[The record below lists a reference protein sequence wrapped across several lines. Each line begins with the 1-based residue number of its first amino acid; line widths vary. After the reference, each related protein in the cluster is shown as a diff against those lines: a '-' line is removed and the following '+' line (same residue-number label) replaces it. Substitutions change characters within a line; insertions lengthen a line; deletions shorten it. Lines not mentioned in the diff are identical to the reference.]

1 METRGSK
8 SNDKKKQNSRDKTMN
23 QKIAQGILSIYFVVM
38 TVIYPYYA
46 PGGYLRIGEEKYV
59 FFRNVTM
66 AVVAVMLIFILCTLL
81 QRPGLLTGYYHQ
93 MSVTDWFAYGYFVS
107 VMLSYL
113 CSPYKEEAFW
123 GADGWHMGV
132 VMQMLFVILYFLFSR
147 YFEFHIRWLAV
158 WLVAA
163 AGVFLLG
170 ILNRYSVYPIVLEGQ
185 TPVFIST
192 LGNINWFCGYWSV
205 TAPMGMTLYWI
216 AKKKRYRVF
225 AGIYSFVAI
234 LAGIVQGS
242 DSAYLVFATVYAA
255 LFLFSIH
262 SWQRFHRWM
271 ELCILFAAA
280 CQTGRLL
287 RSLPGMQMN
296 YGSALNGGI
305 PSLMERLTNGNGT
318 LWVLCVFLLVYVIIR
333 LKFQKG
339 DLEEDCRT
347 QIPLWNRLGRTG
359 KIICAMIVI
368 VLVCICLCGIGRAR
382 GLLCEGRDGTVSGMK
397 GSQETR
403 LRDSRDGTRVMLFQ
417 EDWGN
422 GRGAA
427 WNCSIEAYQELDTL
441 HRIVGVGPDCFAA
454 YIYEVPLLAK
464 RLIEEF
470 GQERLTNAHNEGL
483 SLLINVGVLG
493 FLCYYGFV
501 GSVLIWFGK
510 RADRCPFLYVCAV
523 SLLAYTVHNM
533 VSFQQ
538 VLSTPFFFILL
549 GIGRRSSVDDE
560 ILQSEI
566 MGVV

>member
-1 METRGSK
+1 MRYQK
-8 SNDKKKQNSRDKTMN
+8 KTMN
-23 QKIAQGILSIYFVVM
+23 QKIAKGILSIYFVVM

-46 PGGYLRIGEEKYV
+46 PGGYLRIGEEKFV
-59 FFRNVTM
+59 FFRNVTV
-66 AVVAVMLIFILCTLL
+66 AVVAVMLILILCTLL

-113 CSPYKEEAFW
+113 CSPYREGAFW
-123 GADGWHMGV
+123 GADGWYMGV
-132 VMQMLFVILYFLFSR
+132 VMQMLFVLLYFLFSR
-147 YFEFHIRWLAV
+147 YFEFQIRWLTV

-170 ILNRYSVYPIVLEGQ
+170 ILNRYSVYPIVMEGQ

-205 TAPMGMTLYWI
+205 TAPMGITLCWI
-216 AKKKRYRVF
+216 AKKKRCRVL

-262 SWQRFHRWM
+262 SWQRLFRWM

-287 RSLPGMQMN
+287 RYLPGLQMN
-296 YGSALNGGI
+296 YGSVLNGGT

-318 LWVLCVFLLVYVIIR
+318 LWVLCVFLLAYVIIR
-333 LKFQKG
+333 WKFQKG
-339 DLEEDCRT
+339 GLEEDRKM
-347 QIPLWNRLGRTG
+347 QVPLWDRLGRTG
-359 KIICAMIVI
+359 KMICAMIGI
-368 VLVCICLCGIGRAR
+368 VLVCICLCGMVKAG
-382 GLLCEGRDGTVSGMK
+382 GLLCIERDGTVSGMQDH
-397 GSQETR
+397 QEMQ
-403 LRDSRDGTRVMLFQ
+403 LRDSREGSQVMLFQ

-427 WNCSIEAYQELDTL
+427 WNCSIEAYQELNIL

-454 YIYEVPLLAK
+454 YIYEVPLLTK
-464 RLIEEF
+464 RLTEAF

-501 GSVLIWFGK
+501 GSALIRFGK
-510 RADRCPFLYVCAV
+510 RAARCPLLYVCAV

-549 GIGRRSSVDDE
+549 GMGRRSSVDDE